1 MTARVVLWAVWYVGS
16 DVDAYYD
23 AASLVTTTDQYSTV
37 YVSEKNG
44 KETAGT
50 GDVLTLTADNGVSRR
65 PDDYVWSSSYNDAAT
80 IDANGVVTFHSDAQ
94 DGRGFL
100 RQGQEDRRS
109 GRLLGQF
116 RP

>member
-50 GDVLTLTADNGVSRR
+50 GTC
-65 PDDYVWSSSYNDAAT
+65 
-80 IDANGVVTFHSDAQ
+80 
-94 DGRGFL
+94 
-100 RQGQEDRRS
+100 
-109 GRLLGQF
+109 
-116 RP
+116 